1 MSELVQLNG
10 DAGRNPVLVGHKLAN
25 LSRLRAAGFR
35 TPAGFAVPTSV
46 FARAGTTGDLPTAVR
61 DEVSDAYRQLVAR
74 RPADP
79 AVAVR
84 SSGTDE
90 DVPGRTAAGLYLT
103 ELDVVGPHAVHAAIL
118 RCWESARS
126 DHLATYRGEPV
137 RQAGL
142 AVGVLEMIR
151 PAWSGVTFSDDP
163 LGSGRVVT
171 EAVTGPLHP
180 LVSGVVV
187 PEHIETDRAGRPV
200 RRWPGDH
207 GAMLDADRLEALVA
221 LCLRVADEF
230 GHPVDVEWAWDDDGV
245 VLLQSRAAAT

>member
-1 MSELVQLNG
+1 MSELLHLIGGAVP
-10 DAGRNPVLVGHKLAN
+10 DPALVGHKLGN
-25 LSRLRAAGFR
+25 LCRLHAAGFR

-46 FARAGTTGDLPTAVR
+46 FERAATTGQLPPAVQ
-61 DEVSDAYRQLVAR
+61 DEVADAYRHLVAH

-84 SSGTDE
+84 SSATDE
-90 DVPGRTAAGLYLT
+90 DVPGRSAAGLYVT
-103 ELDVVGPHAVHAAIL
+103 ELDVVGPEAVHAAIL

-126 DHLATYRGEPV
+126 AHLAAYRGEPV

-163 LGSGRVVT
+163 FGSGRVVT
-171 EAVTGPLHP
+171 ETVPGPLHP

-187 PEHIETDRAGRPV
+187 PEHIETDRAGRPI
-200 RRWPGDH
+200 RRWPGDQD
-207 GAMLDADRLEALVA
+207 AILDADRLEAVVA
-221 LCLRVADEF
+221 VCLRVADEF
-230 GHPVDVEWAWDDDGV
+230 GHPVDVEWAWDDNGPV
-245 VLLQSRAAAT
+245 ILQSRAAAI